1 MSRCTI
7 LFGQASVVVDYA
19 FSRRVR
25 ALVARVGTREAKR
38 LLGVSESTFCAAYDR
53 GRMRVDTRDRLAK
66 VLDVE
71 VPATAKEIA

>member
-7 LFGQASVVVDYA
+7 LLSQASVIVDEA

-25 ALVARVGTREAKR
+25 ALIGRVGTKEAKR
-38 LLGVSESTFCAAYDR
+38 LLGVSESTYGAAHSR
-53 GRMRVDTRDRLAK
+53 GRMRIATRDRLAK

-71 VPATAKEIA
+71 VPETAKGAA